1 MERLWL
7 HGNSKSLSNPQPF
20 YFSRNEKYVQL
31 IFYKEKNKT
40 NKTNANVHTS
50 VQQCQ
55 QVMSIESNQWVQV
68 GTAVVNK

>member
-31 IFYKEKNKT
+31 IFYKEKTKQT
-40 NKTNANVHTS
+40 KLML
-50 VQQCQ
+50 
-55 QVMSIESNQWVQV
+55 MSIHLYNN
-68 GTAVVNK
+68 VNRS